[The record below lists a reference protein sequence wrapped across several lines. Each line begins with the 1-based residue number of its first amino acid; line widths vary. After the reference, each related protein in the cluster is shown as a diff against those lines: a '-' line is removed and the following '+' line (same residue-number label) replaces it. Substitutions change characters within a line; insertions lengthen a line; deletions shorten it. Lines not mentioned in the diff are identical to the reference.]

1 MSEVGIQ
8 ASDQCKD
15 LKEEN
20 MTGIVS
26 YGGYV
31 PILRMDRKVI
41 ASAWGRGA
49 MPGERS
55 IANSDE
61 DSITMALEAALNCL
75 NSMNREDI
83 DGLFFTSTTPPY
95 AEKMNAALIATAADL
110 RRDILT
116 TDFGSSLR
124 SGTSALRAALDA
136 VKSGSSNNVVVTA
149 ADSRL
154 AYPKSDQEQL
164 FGDGAAAIM
173 VGSENVAATFE
184 GAHAVS
190 NDMMDVWRNPDDRF
204 IKQWEGRFILGEGYT
219 RNMKEVITGIME
231 KYNVKP
237 STIAKVILPAP
248 DGRTQKGLAKALGFT
263 DDQVQDSLLAD
274 VGHCGAAHP
283 LMMLTA
289 ALEEAKPGD
298 LLLLAAYGDGAD
310 AMLFKATEAVNQNSS
325 RHTMASLVENKM
337 VFTSYAR
344 FLSYKNILEAVPGE
358 PFRLLPSAT
367 ATWRETNTSTRLH
380 ASKCNACG
388 TAAYPIQRICIN
400 CRSKDN
406 YEEVRLSDKQG
417 TVFTFTRDQLAGR
430 SDDPVLIQTVAEFEG
445 NIRFYGL
452 MTDFEA
458 SETRIGMT
466 VEPTFRRLYEGAGF
480 HNYFWKLRP
489 IK

>member
-1 MSEVGIQ
+1 
-8 ASDQCKD
+8 
-15 LKEEN
+15 

-26 YGGYV
+26 FGGYV

-49 MPGERS
+49 MAGERS

-75 NSMNREDI
+75 NGTNREDV

-95 AEKMNAALIATAADL
+95 AEKMNAAIIATAADL
-110 RRDILT
+110 RSDILT
-116 TDFGSSLR
+116 SDFGNSLR
-124 SGTSALRAALDA
+124 SSTAALRAALDA
-136 VKSGSSNNVVVTA
+136 VKSQSLNKVVVTA

-154 AYPKSDQEQL
+154 AHPKSDQEQL
-164 FGDGAAAIM
+164 FGDGAGAVI

-184 GAHAVS
+184 GAHAVTS
-190 NDMMDVWRNPDDRF
+190 DMMDVWRNPEDRF

-219 RNMKEVITGIME
+219 RQMKDVIGGILK
-231 KYNVKP
+231 KYNLKP
-237 STIAKVILPAP
+237 EAIAKVILPAP
-248 DGRTQKGLAKALGFT
+248 DARTQKGLAKALGFN
-263 DDQVQDSLLAD
+263 DGQVQDSLLTE

-283 LMMLTA
+283 LMMLAA
-289 ALEEAKPGD
+289 ALEEASPGD
-298 LLLLAAYGDGAD
+298 FLLLAAYGDGAD
-310 AMLFKATEAVNQNSS
+310 ALLFKATEAVKQNKNKY
-325 RHTMASLVENKM
+325 TMKSLMENKM
-337 VFTSYAR
+337 VFASYAR
-344 FLSYKNILEAVPGE
+344 FLSYKNILEAQPGE

-367 ATWRETNTSTRLH
+367 ATWRETNTSARLH
-380 ASKCNACG
+380 ASRCKACG
-388 TAAYPIQRICIN
+388 TAAYPIQRICFN
-400 CRSKDN
+400 CRSKDD
-406 YEEVRLSDKQG
+406 YEEVRLSDKQA

-430 SDDPVLIQTVAEFEG
+430 SDDPVLIQTVAEFDG

-458 SETRIGMT
+458 TETKVGMR

-489 IK
+489 LK